1 MQVQELMKDAVIG
14 TIVPLDDPEQGLES
28 ITDWAAIRK
37 VSCQRSDGIMT
48 EIDSGAQLALQTQYG
63 ASSEECVQSRG
74 GTRCGR

>member
-28 ITDWAAIRK
+28 ITDWAAVRK
-37 VSCQRSDGIMT
+37 VSCSCSDGIMT

-63 ASSEECVQSRG
+63 AGSEECVQSRG
-74 GTRCGR
+74 GTCCGR